1 MTKGSNPKQQ
11 LKSSLTSM
19 PSATPIKVVK
29 NYQTESKYNK
39 TMPYAPVESLTS
51 QEWTWLHPN
60 IQESFYQKLAAPT
73 DGEDARIKM
82 SCHEHALKDF
92 DLQLEMNGLEMDMLT
107 DGNDIP
113 PYNESKYDDLEQKK
127 LRLLTGKRFHQNA
140 ANAYWYWLQREKSGK

>member
-1 MTKGSNPKQQ
+1 
-11 LKSSLTSM
+11 
-19 PSATPIKVVK
+19 
-29 NYQTESKYNK
+29 
-39 TMPYAPVESLTS
+39 
-51 QEWTWLHPN
+51 
-60 IQESFYQKLAAPT
+60 
-73 DGEDARIKM
+73 M